1 MSASEKL
8 CLKWNDFQANYC
20 ESLRDL
26 RGDQEFADV
35 TIACEGDVQIEAHK
49 IILSASSP
57 FFRNVLKKN
66 KHPHPLLFLKG
77 LKNTLLVS
85 ILDFIYDGEVNIA
98 HEDLNEF
105 LAAAEDLKVKG
116 LSEERQ
122 IPARI
127 KTVEKTHE
135 VIIPRQETGI
145 KSNKAMIAPEKQPYH
160 QEYVVAEPNIKVE
173 SHVQEED
180 YSIIEYD
187 MEETQIAN
195 DSSMIDY
202 QKGEQAEQIERMIEK
217 YGGVWTC
224 KACGKTASQKCNIR
238 SHVETHHLN
247 DFSHHCDIC
256 GKSCRSK
263 NALNVHKSTYH
274 RSKPMKNAG
283 DFHSAFTAQNNFQ

>member
-98 HEDLNEF
+98 HEDLTEF

-116 LSEERQ
+116 LSEENKIPQQ
-122 IPARI
+122 IKP
-127 KTVEKTHE
+127 VEKTHE
-135 VIIPRQETGI
+135 VIIPRIERKPI
-145 KSNKAMIAPEKQPYH
+145 KPMISTDKQPFAQDYAVN
-160 QEYVVAEPNIKVE
+160 QPSIKVE
-173 SHVQEED
+173 SHVEEED
-180 YSIIEYD
+180 YSIIEYEP
-187 MEETQIAN
+187 EEMLVAH
-195 DSSMIDY
+195 DSTNMDY
-202 QKGEQAEQIERMIEK
+202 TKGEQSEQIENMIEK
-217 YGGVWTC
+217 YEGVWTC

-238 SHVETHHLN
+238 THVETHHLN
-247 DFSHHCDIC
+247 DFSHHCDVC

-274 RSKPMKNAG
+274 RSKPMKSSG
-283 DFHSAFTAQNNFQ
+283 DFHSGFTPQNSFH

>member
-1 MSASEKL
+1 MSTSEKL
-8 CLKWNDFQANYC
+8 CLKWNDFQANIS
-20 ESLRDL
+20 ESFRDL
-26 RGDQEFADV
+26 RGDQEFSDV
-35 TIACEGDVQIEAHK
+35 TLACEGDIQIEAHK

-57 FFRNVLKKN
+57 FFKSILKKN

-77 LKNTLLVS
+77 LKNSLLIP

-116 LSEERQ
+116 LSEENKMPTQ
-122 IPARI
+122 I
-127 KTVEKTHE
+127 KTPGISNNARNPTLSPNFPKQMESPNAHAQAYITSKADIKIEHHIEEEGYSVVEYE
-135 VIIPRQETGI
+135 
-145 KSNKAMIAPEKQPYH
+145 PE
-160 QEYVVAEPNIKVE
+160 E
-173 SHVQEED
+173 
-180 YSIIEYD
+180 
-187 MEETQIAN
+187 MQIV
-195 DSSMIDY
+195 SEY
-202 QKGEQAEQIERMIEK
+202 QKNEQAEQIENMIEK
-217 YGGVWTC
+217 YEGIWTC

-274 RSKPMKNAG
+274 RSK
-283 DFHSAFTAQNNFQ
+283 AFKQSLFPQQNMFN

>member
-20 ESLRDL
+20 ESLRDM
-26 RGDQEFADV
+26 RGDQDFADV
-35 TIACEGDVQIEAHK
+35 TLACEGDVQIEAHK

-57 FFRNVLKKN
+57 FFKNVLKKN
-66 KHPHPLLFLKG
+66 KHSHPLIFLKG

-98 HEDLNEF
+98 HDDLNEF

-116 LSEERQ
+116 LSEERN
-122 IPARI
+122 ISNRTNPAA
-127 KTVEKTHE
+127 EKTHG
-135 VIIPRQETGI
+135 VIIPRQETSR
-145 KSNKAMIAPEKQPYH
+145 KTVVVPAKQPF
-160 QEYVVAEPNIKVE
+160 QPEFFEAESNIKME
-173 SHVQEED
+173 AHHIEEED
-180 YSIIEYD
+180 YSIVEYD
-187 MEETQIAN
+187 TQETHVAE

-202 QKGEQAEQIERMIEK
+202 QKGEQAEQIENMIEK
-217 YGGVWTC
+217 YEGVWTC

-238 SHVETHHLN
+238 SHVETLHLN
-247 DFSHHCDIC
+247 YFSHVCDTC

-274 RSKPMKNAG
+274 RNKPMKNAG
-283 DFHSAFTAQNNFQ
+283 DFHFTGQPNFQ

>member
-8 CLKWNDFQANYC
+8 CLKWNDFQANYS

-26 RGDQEFADV
+26 RGDQEFSDV
-35 TIACEGDVQIEAHK
+35 TLACDGDVQIEAHK

-57 FFRNVLKKN
+57 FFRSILKKN
-66 KHPHPLLFLKG
+66 KHPHPLIFLKG
-77 LKNTLLVS
+77 LRNALLVS
-85 ILDFIYDGEVNIA
+85 ILDFIYDGEVNIS

-116 LSEERQ
+116 LSEENKLPTQ
-122 IPARI
+122 YQPIEKVNEVLIPTI
-127 KTVEKTHE
+127 KKN
-135 VIIPRQETGI
+135 IP
-145 KSNKAMIAPEKQPYH
+145 KPMVVPH
-160 QEYVVAEPNIKVE
+160 VQEYANTHAEIKLE
-173 SHVQEED
+173 TYIEEED
-180 YSIIEYD
+180 YSVVEYEH
-187 MEETQIAN
+187 EELQVA
-195 DSSMIDY
+195 SDY
-202 QKGEQAEQIERMIEK
+202 QKGEQGEQIENMIEK
-217 YGGVWTC
+217 YEGVWTC

-274 RSKPMKNAG
+274 RSKTIK
-283 DFHSAFTAQNNFQ
+283 HSLFPQTNNFH